1 MAEITFA
8 TISQY
13 GMNVTPITGASGAL
27 NVLYMKG
34 TQYKDGVG
42 SPAREL
48 RYNHTN
54 MLNYSGSDHSKRRGM
69 NLTIFEEDMRQSYCV
84 TFDIHADDAAR
95 NNLADKI
102 KSIGSKQIGVLTSFD
117 AIQSNAKLDDA
128 FKYLHSTSWPKTDYL
143 YKTPRSSYAAIICG
157 KKQNI
162 VAEKFVGYAAPNP
175 DAIIE
180 IAFNK
185 PTSIGH
191 SGYGTPIISDEEIYQ
206 SAGSSE
212 WIKRWYDKTPL
223 TQLKLKVGDGL
234 LLQSLGQID
243 AIASGA
249 NNQVILSMSYHNS
262 SGALIKDTR
271 KVVTSVEGWDQFELR
286 DIIPDGTVSLSVDAR
301 RAVNGSGSLAGICYV
316 KNTTLT
322 LADHR
327 QDAADHVSI
336 GVYGTTVR
344 AYEDSLGNF
353 GHYDPTGYYA
363 AYNSESNLLRGLNLE
378 QSTVESVKWFNRV
391 LDGANERVVLKT
403 TSDLQKSAPAI
414 AIDPR
419 KPYYICVWVNKQ
431 VKTKGEFMLGFRSF
445 NSAGNQLALESTDR
459 KSSNAWMYSQRPT
472 PDMLEDRQ
480 WYLLQ
485 GFLLPHHISTEQ
497 ALEFIEANKEFYGW
511 DDLYGN
517 GIGVSDEGNG
527 YYGWIN
533 NKDCVKGHIS
543 FLDYYNAGSN
553 STSLWALPII
563 REMKVGS
570 IDIDDA
576 LLTSINISG

>member
-1 MAEITFA
+1 
-8 TISQY
+8 
-13 GMNVTPITGASGAL
+13 MNVTPITGASGAL

-34 TQYKDGVG
+34 TQFKDGAS
-42 SPAREL
+42 SPPREL
-48 RYNHTN
+48 MYNHTN
-54 MLNYSGSDHSKRRGM
+54 MLNYSGSDHSKRRGI
-69 NLTIFEEDMRQSYCV
+69 NLSIFEEDMRQSYCV
-84 TFDIHADDAAR
+84 TFDTYTEDAAR

-117 AIQSNAKLDDA
+117 AIKSNAKLDEA
-128 FKYLHSTSWPKTDYL
+128 FNYLHSTSWPGTAYLTD
-143 YKTPRSSYAAIICG
+143 SYRASYTAIICG

-162 VAEKFVGYAAPNP
+162 VAEKFVGRLAPSP

-180 IAFNK
+180 LAFNK

-191 SGYGTPIISDEEIYQ
+191 TGYGTPIISDEEIYQ

-223 TQLKLKVGDGL
+223 STLRLKAGDGL
-234 LLQSLGQID
+234 LLQSLGEID

-262 SGALIKDTR
+262 SGGLIKDTR
-271 KVVTSVEGWDQFELR
+271 KVITSVEGWDQFELR
-286 DIIPDGTVSLSVDAR
+286 DIIPAGTVSLSVDAR
-301 RAVNGSGSLAGICYV
+301 RAVNGSGSLAGNCYV

-336 GVYGTTVR
+336 GVYGTSVR

-353 GHYDPTGYYA
+353 GHYDPKGYFA
-363 AYNSESNLLRGLNLE
+363 AFNSESNLLRGLNLE
-378 QSTVESVKWFNRV
+378 QSTVESVKWFDKV
-391 LDGANERVVLKT
+391 LDGATERVVLKT
-403 TSDLQKSAPAI
+403 TADLQKSSPAVN
-414 AIDPR
+414 IDPR
-419 KPYYICVWVNKQ
+419 KPYYVCVWVNKQ
-431 VKTKGEFMLGFRSF
+431 MKSKGKFMLGFRSF
-445 NSAGNQLALESTDR
+445 NSAGSQLDLQSTDR
-459 KSSNAWMYSQRPT
+459 TSTNKWMYSQHP
-472 PDMLEDRQ
+472 PYDMLEDRQ

-497 ALEFIEANKEFYGW
+497 ALEFIDANKEFYGW

-543 FLDYYNAGSN
+543 FLDYYNGGSD

-576 LLTSINISG
+576 LLTSINITG